1 MDWLDWVLLVVR
13 VAVVFFALLI
23 LVMLLIWMERKVI
36 ADMQTRVG
44 PTRAGP
50 RGILI
55 TLADGIK
62 LFFKEGITPT
72 LADRPVYLLA
82 PVIAMLPAFLAFAV
96 IPFGTRVVVFGRVV
110 PFQIADLSIGILWI
124 LAMSSL
130 MVYAIVLAGWSSGS
144 NYPLLGGVRSS
155 AQMISYE
162 VGMAL
167 AIVAVVMYSDTL
179 RMSEIVASQDK
190 IWNVIP
196 QFPAFV
202 IYLICGLAETNRPPF
217 DLPEAESELVA
228 GYHTEYSGIKFAMF
242 YLGEYLNTVTVAAV
256 ATTLWLGG
264 WRGPAPDVVPWLWPL
279 LWFLLKVLVI
289 VYVYIWVRAT
299 LPRFRYDRLM
309 SFGWKVLIPIGL
321 AWVMLTGAIVVLPD
335 EFGRDAVVTAFAI
348 GVGVIVAIMLVWPL
362 FARRRPR
369 GGADP
374 VSDEGPPARPA
385 GSPTGAIARG
395 MATVFRQIFRRD
407 VTEEYP
413 KEIEPPPP
421 RSHIGRHLLNRH
433 ENGLEK
439 CIGCELCAFACPAD
453 AIWVEGAD
461 NDPDHPVSPGERFA
475 KDYQIN
481 YLRCIMCGL
490 CVEACPT
497 RALTLTSAYEMSFG
511 SREEAILTKEQ
522 LLEPPL
528 PLGTAPGTEEG

>member
-1 MDWLDWVLLVVR
+1 MDWLDWLLLVAR

-23 LVMLLIWMERKVI
+23 LVMLVIWMERKVI

-44 PTRAGP
+44 PMRAGP
-50 RGILI
+50 RGVLI

-72 LADRPVYLLA
+72 LADRPVYLVA

-96 IPFGTRVVVFGRVV
+96 IPFGTGVVLFGREV

-144 NYPLLGGVRSS
+144 NYPLLGSVRSS

-167 AIVAVVMYSDTL
+167 AIVAVVMYSDAL
-179 RMSEIVASQDK
+179 RMSEIVASQDR

-202 IYLICGLAETNRPPF
+202 IYLIAGLAETNRPPF

-264 WRGPAPDVVPWLWPL
+264 WRGPAPDVLPWLWPL

-289 VYVYIWVRAT
+289 VYVYIWIRAT
-299 LPRFRYDRLM
+299 IPRIRYDRLM
-309 SFGWKVLIPIGL
+309 AFGWKLLIPFGL
-321 AWVMLTGAIVVLPD
+321 LWVMLTGAIVVLPD
-335 EFGRDAVVTAFAI
+335 EFGRDTVITAFAI
-348 GVGVIVAIMLVWPL
+348 GFGALVVISLV
-362 FARRRPR
+362 
-369 GGADP
+369 
-374 VSDEGPPARPA
+374 
-385 GSPTGAIARG
+385 
-395 MATVFRQIFRRD
+395 
-407 VTEEYP
+407 
-413 KEIEPPPP
+413 
-421 RSHIGRHLLNRH
+421 
-433 ENGLEK
+433 
-439 CIGCELCAFACPAD
+439 
-453 AIWVEGAD
+453 
-461 NDPDHPVSPGERFA
+461 
-475 KDYQIN
+475 
-481 YLRCIMCGL
+481 
-490 CVEACPT
+490 
-497 RALTLTSAYEMSFG
+497 
-511 SREEAILTKEQ
+511 
-522 LLEPPL
+522 L
-528 PLGTAPGTEEG
+528 PLIAPRASEEVPVP

>member
-1 MDWLDWVLLVVR
+1 MDWLDWMLLVVR

-179 RMSEIVASQDK
+179 RMSEIVASQDR

-264 WRGPAPDVVPWLWPL
+264 WRGPAPDIVPWLWPL

-348 GVGVIVAIMLVWPL
+348 GVGVIVAIMLIWPL
-362 FARRRPR
+362 FARRRPEE
-369 GGADP
+369 
-374 VSDEGPPARPA
+374 V
-385 GSPTGAIARG
+385 PT
-395 MATVFRQIFRRD
+395 
-407 VTEEYP
+407 P
-413 KEIEPPPP
+413 
-421 RSHIGRHLLNRH
+421 
-433 ENGLEK
+433 
-439 CIGCELCAFACPAD
+439 
-453 AIWVEGAD
+453 
-461 NDPDHPVSPGERFA
+461 
-475 KDYQIN
+475 
-481 YLRCIMCGL
+481 
-490 CVEACPT
+490 
-497 RALTLTSAYEMSFG
+497 
-511 SREEAILTKEQ
+511 
-522 LLEPPL
+522 
-528 PLGTAPGTEEG
+528 